1 MLYINDAL
9 VLENWTGVKTP
20 LLLKS
25 EWYARG
31 EVKVVLEPKGPGVG
45 IQNIKLLSAKNE
57 EAIKKIL
64 SQLKKVKEEVEEKP
78 KEEIKKISSREFTS
92 TIRLFPPDSQ
102 VENIILLIGDG
113 MGLVQITSSRIKSVG
128 INVESYTW
136 RECQLLD

>member
-31 EVKVVLEPKGPGVG
+31 EVKVVLEPKGPGVA